1 MSLLGLLCLLL
12 AIVAT
17 LLFVLYLM
25 QRRELAGVSEM
36 TRQIGRVLGTQ
47 GPPTGRI
54 YLQTDE
60 PELQELSQG
69 VNQLI
74 ARASQPGDRA
84 PTNPRLFTELA
95 DRTHEIVIIHRKVI
109 LFANQQFAS
118 LVGIE
123 REKLLGRGMEDLVT
137 PEFADLVADVLRK
150 RLADEA
156 SADRFEVE
164 IIGFQAQVS
173 RLELNIRRIDYEGA
187 PALLVT
193 GVEIVQTSQ
202 VRALAEPT
210 YAQEL
215 AESGV
220 FRAPGFAA
228 AGFATD
234 SAASAG
240 GSAPAMALESIAEAI
255 VTTDATGQIEYLN
268 PAAERLIGT
277 TLEAARGKAI
287 GTVVGLVDDADR
299 RALSDPVYQALASG
313 VPVNLSRRAL
323 MITRGEGDE
332 RAIELSASPM
342 RTAEGEIVG
351 AAVLMHDVTELRGFA
366 RQLSYQATHDALT
379 GLVNRREF
387 ERRLDE
393 AITTA
398 RRGES
403 THILCYLD
411 LDNFKLV
418 NDTSGHLAGDSLLR
432 DVARQ
437 LREALRDSDTV
448 ARLGGDEFG
457 MLLVG
462 CPLDKARQIADDLC
476 RRIAEFRFV
485 WKDRVFQIGASI
497 GIVELA
503 RESSSVEDS
512 LAAADSACYMA
523 KRQGTG
529 NVVVY
534 SARDEALARSTG
546 EIQWLQKL
554 QSALKDQRFELYV
567 QTIVPAVVVAPGND
581 KHRDGGPAMEL
592 LVRMKDETGR
602 EIQPMEFIRAA
613 ERYRLMGLIDRW
625 VVQKALDAIVDGTL
639 QVPEGRCVAV
649 NVSGQTLGDTQFLE
663 FVVDCLDRSGVAPAQ
678 LCFEMTENAVVANLD
693 HARRFVGVLHGMGC
707 RFALDD
713 FGSGVGS
720 FSNLRS
726 LPMDYLKIDGS
737 FTRNLGRDTVNQAM
751 VTAMIKLARTLNFK
765 VIAEQVEDAAAL
777 EMVRLMG
784 VDFVQGF
791 VISRPQ
797 KLRLAPCGGAAP
809 RGEPTVCRQCAGPA
823 DGQHRQHEA
832 PQQVL
837 SERRLEAL
845 GEQHVRVR
853 DHRHDVD
860 RCEAER
866 RETRGQ
872 PHEQQQWQ
880 RELGRGRR
888 DRGPVWRQ
896 QWHAVLLGEQSQR
909 RFPRGGLQP
918 AGFQELPADMDAGG
932 EQQPGLQGI
941 ERAQHGALRSERIG
955 KLHRELLRSGGARE
969 ARRRE
974 RNGTYLAIGAS
985 VPPAIFSQVP
995 LGRCTHSLASPS
1007 LRAWPA
1013 QEWPLAAQS
1022 FLPALATP

>member
-1 MSLLGLLCLLL
+1 MSLLGLFCLLL

-74 ARASQPGDRA
+74 ARAAQLGDRT

-95 DRTHEIVIIHRKVI
+95 DRTHEIVLIHRKVI

-123 REKLLGRGMEDLVT
+123 REKLLGRGLEDLVA

-164 IIGFQAQVS
+164 IVGFQSQVS

-202 VRALAEPT
+202 VKVLAEPT

-220 FRAPGFAA
+220 FRVPSFAA
-228 AGFATD
+228 EVAMGQAGD
-234 SAASAG
+234 
-240 GSAPAMALESIAEAI
+240 SAPAMALDSIAEAI
-255 VTTDATGQIEYLN
+255 VTTDATGQIVYLN

-287 GTVVGLVDDADR
+287 GAVVGLVDETDR
-299 RALSDPVYQALASG
+299 RALSDPVYQSLASG

-393 AITTA
+393 SITTA
-398 RRGES
+398 RRGDN

-418 NDTSGHLAGDSLLR
+418 NDTSGHLAGDALLR

-462 CPLDKARQIADDLC
+462 CPLEKARQIADDLC

-567 QTIVPAVVVAPGND
+567 QTIVPAVAAATGN
-581 KHRDGGPAMEL
+581 GEGPAMEL
-592 LVRMKDETGR
+592 LVRMKDEAGN
-602 EIQPMEFIRAA
+602 EIQPLEFIRAA

-639 QVPEGRCVAV
+639 QLPEGRCVAV
-649 NVSGQTLGDTQFLE
+649 NISGQTLGDTQFLE
-663 FVVDCLDRSGVAPAQ
+663 FVVDCLDRTGVAPSQ

-720 FSNLRS
+720 FSNLRN

-791 VISRPQ
+791 IISRPQ
-797 KLRLAPCGGAAP
+797 KLRLAA
-809 RGEPTVCRQCAGPA
+809 
-823 DGQHRQHEA
+823 
-832 PQQVL
+832 
-837 SERRLEAL
+837 
-845 GEQHVRVR
+845 
-853 DHRHDVD
+853 
-860 RCEAER
+860 
-866 RETRGQ
+866 
-872 PHEQQQWQ
+872 
-880 RELGRGRR
+880 
-888 DRGPVWRQ
+888 
-896 QWHAVLLGEQSQR
+896 
-909 RFPRGGLQP
+909 
-918 AGFQELPADMDAGG
+918 
-932 EQQPGLQGI
+932 
-941 ERAQHGALRSERIG
+941 
-955 KLHRELLRSGGARE
+955 
-969 ARRRE
+969 
-974 RNGTYLAIGAS
+974 
-985 VPPAIFSQVP
+985 
-995 LGRCTHSLASPS
+995 
-1007 LRAWPA
+1007 
-1013 QEWPLAAQS
+1013 
-1022 FLPALATP
+1022 